1 MIIKSDCLGDP
12 RKTSAP
18 NREMSYRDAAMDIIS
33 IAQQAKPKDMGQME
47 LRRAQ
52 LTTLSSDENRIPSFR
67 RKFSSSPGFSR
78 VTPLASSTA
87 IVAIDSSES
96 GESSL

>member
-1 MIIKSDCLGDP
+1 
-12 RKTSAP
+12 
-18 NREMSYRDAAMDIIS
+18 MDIIS
-33 IAQQAKPKDMGQME
+33 MAQQARPKDMGQIE

-52 LTTLSSDENRIPSFR
+52 LTTLSSEEKRIPSFL

-87 IVAIDSSES
+87 IFAIGSSECARRNKLHRYCASSS
-96 GESSL
+96 GNLQSPLPLDRNHQTR